1 MAEKEYKVNYKLI
14 GPQTYDRGD
23 VGEKS
28 KKLARDSQRGS
39 VTVNAPNFEEAKKK
53 AKPLIKN
60 SKSYERFSN
69 RFSFDAPTKPR
80 IKILK
85 PLKIPGGAGPGTL
98 RQLRMMGPT
107 RKFKKGG
114 LVQGFPKLALK
125 GF

>member
-1 MAEKEYKVNYKLI
+1 MAEYKIDYKLI

-60 SKSYERFSN
+60 SKSYERFSS
-69 RFSFDAPTKPR
+69 RFSFDAPRKPR
-80 IKILK
+80 VKILK
-85 PLKIPGGAGPGTL
+85 PIKAAGGSRDRDGVVQIQEKLLIRDT
-98 RQLRMMGPT
+98 
-107 RKFKKGG
+107 KFKGG
-114 LVQGFPKLALK
+114 LIKKPKLAK
-125 GF
+125 RGF

>member
-1 MAEKEYKVNYKLI
+1 MSDFKIDYKLI

-39 VTVNAPNFEEAKKK
+39 ITVNAPNFEEAKKK

-85 PLKIPGGAGPGTL
+85 PLKIPGGTSKDGPIVNIQNKL
-98 RQLRMMGPT
+98 LINP
-107 RKFKKGG
+107 KKYG
-114 LVQGFPKLALK
+114 QTDI
-125 GF
+125 

>member
-1 MAEKEYKVNYKLI
+1 MADYKVDYKLI

-60 SKSYERFSN
+60 SKTFSN
-69 RFSFDAPTKPR
+69 FSARQSFDSPRKPS

-85 PLKIPGGAGPGTL
+85 PIKAAGGSKDKDGIVQIQEKLLIRDT
-98 RQLRMMGPT
+98 
-107 RKFKKGG
+107 KFKGG
-114 LVQGFPKLALK
+114 LIKKPKLAIK
-125 GF
+125 GY

>member
-1 MAEKEYKVNYKLI
+1 MADYKVDYKLI

-60 SKSYERFSN
+60 SKSYERFSS
-69 RFSFDAPTKPR
+69 RFSFDAPRKPR
-80 IKILK
+80 VKILK
-85 PLKIPGGAGPGTL
+85 PIKAAGGSKGSDGTIQIQEKL
-98 RQLRMMGPT
+98 LIRDT
-107 RKFKKGG
+107 KFKGG
-114 LVQGFPKLALK
+114 LIRKPKLATK